1 MLFRSWI
8 KTYNSPQSSSLSV
21 DLLEPKKVS
30 VGISVGTSE
39 LERVNKAATKTRIN
53 TPKVKSVKS
62 LIRGIRLRVLRDFCL
77 E

>member
-1 MLFRSWI
+1 M
-8 KTYNSPQSSSLSV
+8 

-30 VGISVGTSE
+30 VGISVGLSE